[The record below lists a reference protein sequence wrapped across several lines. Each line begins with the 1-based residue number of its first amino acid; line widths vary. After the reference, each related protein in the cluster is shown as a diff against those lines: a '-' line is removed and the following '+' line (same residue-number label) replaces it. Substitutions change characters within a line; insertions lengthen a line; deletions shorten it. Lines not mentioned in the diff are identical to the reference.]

1 MYRMQVMQVAL
12 QASADGPA
20 CILELFDRS
29 QMDTVSCTCMI
40 AVWVSSHIVSAAS
53 LKSGRSTP
61 TSCETSTQQIL
72 VRSPVSLLKE
82 SLEVYLMGFL
92 AVYLVRL
99 MSLLQKN
106 PMYLSKVESVR
117 SADQPM
123 VSADQP
129 MVLVDASST
138 GLRQPIDL
146 EASTLLA

>member
-1 MYRMQVMQVAL
+1 
-12 QASADGPA
+12 
-20 CILELFDRS
+20 
-29 QMDTVSCTCMI
+29 
-40 AVWVSSHIVSAAS
+40 
-53 LKSGRSTP
+53 
-61 TSCETSTQQIL
+61 
-72 VRSPVSLLKE
+72 
-82 SLEVYLMGFL
+82 MGFL